1 MLTAERLCV
10 SYQKSQV
17 LKGIS
22 LCLNEGEWLMVVG
35 PNGAGKSTLIN
46 ALSQTT
52 AYTGKVLVMGQDAS
66 RLPARALARRLA
78 VLRQKHT
85 VAYAFRV
92 EELVALGRY
101 AHQNILS
108 GGDASGQKIIDEAI
122 ERCGLEKI
130 RRQNA
135 MTLSGGELQR
145 VFLAQVFAQ
154 DAPILLLDE
163 PASHLDL
170 AYKQAIFSLIAD
182 WLRAPGRAVLSVV
195 HDLQLAMRY
204 GTVAMLLDH
213 GACAAMGDARDVLKN
228 ETLDRVYHMDVAAW
242 LSWLHEPW
250 QSMDSTPRGNV

>member
-1 MLTAERLCV
+1 MLQAHGLCV
-10 SYQKSQV
+10 SYQKKQV
-17 LKGIS
+17 LKNIS
-22 LCLNEGEWLMVVG
+22 LSLNEGQWLMVVG
-35 PNGAGKSTLIN
+35 PNGAGKSTLIK

-52 AYTGKVLVMGQDAS
+52 AYTGEVSVMGEDAA
-66 RLPARALARRLA
+66 RLPARMLARRLS

-108 GGDASGQKIIDEAI
+108 GGDAQGKSKVDEAI

-130 RRQNA
+130 RHQNT

-170 AYKQAIFSLIAD
+170 AYQQAVFSLIAD
-182 WLRAPGRAVLSVV
+182 WLKSPGRAVLSVV

-204 GTVAMLLDH
+204 GSGAILLDQ
-213 GACAAMGDARDVLKN
+213 GTCAAMGDMREVLTG
-228 ETLDRVYHMDVAAW
+228 ETLARAYHMDVPAW

-250 QSMDSTPRGNV
+250 LSMDKTPGNKV

>member
-1 MLTAERLCV
+1 MLKASRLCV
-10 SYQKSQV
+10 SYQKNQV
-17 LKGIS
+17 LKDITLS
-22 LCLNEGEWLMVVG
+22 LEEGQWLMVVG
-35 PNGAGKSTLIN
+35 PNGAGKSTLIK
-46 ALSQTT
+46 ALSQTV
-52 AYTGKVLVMGQDAS
+52 AYTGEVSILGRDAA
-66 RLPARALARRLA
+66 RLPSHELALRLA
-78 VLRQKHT
+78 VLQQKHT

-108 GGDASGQKIIDEAI
+108 GGDASGRYKVDEAI
-122 ERCGLEKI
+122 ERCGLGGI
-130 RRQNA
+130 RQQNA

-170 AYKQAIFSLIAD
+170 AYQQATFSLISD
-182 WLRAPGRAVLSVV
+182 WLKAPGRAVLSVV

-204 GTVAMLLDH
+204 GNGAMLLDQ
-213 GACAAMGDARDVLKN
+213 GECAALGDMREVLTG
-228 ETLDRVYHMDVAAW
+228 ETLGRVYHMDVPGW

-250 QSMDSTPRGNV
+250 KKYGQSARQ